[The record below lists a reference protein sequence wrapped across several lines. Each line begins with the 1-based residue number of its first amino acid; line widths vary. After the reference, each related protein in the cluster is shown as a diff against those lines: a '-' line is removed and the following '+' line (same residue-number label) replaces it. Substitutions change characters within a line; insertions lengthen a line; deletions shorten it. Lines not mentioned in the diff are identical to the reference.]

1 MVLPPEERAA
11 RVRAS
16 KRLYVERNLEAIRA
30 RNSAFKRRPES
41 RLRTR
46 ELYRR
51 KREAM
56 AAEGLI
62 TLRGPGRPRK
72 YTTRQ
77 EYLAARKE
85 QRRAGRASSDESAR
99 STPDDY
105 SPHTR

>member
-11 RVRAS
+11 RVWAS
-16 KRLYVERNLEAIRA
+16 KRLYAERNHEAIRA
-30 RNSAFKRRPES
+30 RNSAFNLRPET

-56 AAEGLI
+56 AAKGLI

-72 YTTRQ
+72 YTTHE
-77 EYLAARKE
+77 EYLAARRE
-85 QRRAGRASSDESAR
+85 QRRASSGESAR

-105 SPHTR
+105 SPDTR

>member
-16 KRLYVERNLEAIRA
+16 KRLYVERKLEAIRA
-30 RNSAFKRRPES
+30 RNSAFKQRPES

-72 YTTRQ
+72 YTTHE
-77 EYLAARKE
+77 EYLAARRE
-85 QRRAGRASSDESAR
+85 QRQAPSAELAR

-105 SPHTR
+105 SPAT